1 MRAHLLVLALAGA
14 SLSVAAYGEPAK
26 PPVHKAEQ
34 PAGKTE
40 PVVVASSDGAAASA
54 AADQQ
59 SAPAPKQRR
68 ARVTSC
74 RCGGQNPSE

>member
-14 SLSVAAYGEPAK
+14 SLSVAAFGEPVK
-26 PPVHKAEQ
+26 LPVHKAGQ
-34 PAGKTE
+34 PADKAA
-40 PVVVASSDGAAASA
+40 PVVVASADGEATPPEAEQQAS
-54 AADQQ
+54 
-59 SAPAPKQRR
+59 PAPKPRR

>member
-14 SLSVAAYGEPAK
+14 SLSAAALGEPAK
-26 PPVHKAEQ
+26 PPMHKAEQ
-34 PAGKTE
+34 PADKAA
-40 PVVVASSDGAAASA
+40 PVVVAS
-54 AADQQ
+54 ADAQATPAEAEAQ
-59 SAPAPKQRR
+59 PAPAPKPRR